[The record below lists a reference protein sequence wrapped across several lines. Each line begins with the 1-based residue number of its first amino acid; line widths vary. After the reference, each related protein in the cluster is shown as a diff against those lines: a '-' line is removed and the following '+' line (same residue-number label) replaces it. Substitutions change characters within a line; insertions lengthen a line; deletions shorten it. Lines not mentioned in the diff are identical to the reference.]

1 MKKLAN
7 ILFGVFLA
15 IEVILMVSMNYLEK
29 LAYKKAGVN
38 HHIYFKK
45 VEYTRKYLTPE
56 NIKLITIIVIVL
68 IVLYLIITVKAF
80 RNSRKTLAFAS
91 LLAIVW
97 SGVLIYALYSTSI
110 SEKLIYPYLILA
122 LIVCIAFS
130 TINTII
136 NIIINKKYLHKD

>member
-15 IEVILMVSMNYLEK
+15 IEVILIGEMNYLEK

-38 HHIYFKK
+38 HHLYFKK
-45 VEYTRKYLTPE
+45 VEYTRKYLTLE
-56 NIKLITIIVIVL
+56 NIKLITIIVILL
-68 IVLYLIITVKAF
+68 IVLYLIITIKDF

-97 SGVLIYALYSTSI
+97 SVDLVYALYSTSI

-130 TINTII
+130 TT
-136 NIIINKKYLHKD
+136 NIIINKKIHS

>member
-15 IEVILMVSMNYLEK
+15 IEVVLIGAMNYLEK

-38 HHIYFKK
+38 HHLYFKK

-56 NIKLITIIVIVL
+56 NVKLITIVVIVL
-68 IVLYLIITVKAF
+68 IVLYLIITIKAF
-80 RNSRKTLAFAS
+80 RNSRKTLALAG
-91 LLAIVW
+91 LIAIVW
-97 SGVLIYALYSTSI
+97 SGALGYALHSTSI

-122 LIVCIAFS
+122 LIVCIVLS
-130 TINTII
+130 TI
-136 NIIINKKYLHKD
+136 NIIINKKIHS